1 MKKSGI
7 KKVLIITYYWPPAG
21 GPGVQRV
28 LNFVK
33 HLPENGWDPIVLTV
47 ADGEY
52 PALDKSLNELISSDT
67 SVITTK
73 SIEPFSLYKKLLG
86 KEKDHKIDTY
96 ILNQKQSSLPQNIMK
111 WIRLNV
117 FIPDA
122 RIGWIPFAVRSGK
135 KIIKEEG
142 VDLIYTCSPP
152 HSLQLIGKKL
162 SKKMNVP
169 WVADFR
175 DPWTSLVAYQGQNRS
190 KLTLKLDSALENSVF
205 TKANRIVV
213 TCKGLKKSIVSSNN
227 VDPNSISVI
236 TNGYEKESKSSYKNS
251 SNNVVIFYAGN
262 LSVVRIPYALL
273 DALESIKEEA
283 TKANVEFRIAGN
295 VCEEFWNLVREKGIE
310 DMVNYIGYLSHAE
323 VISNYDTSDFLLQVV
338 DDVSDNHL
346 FIAGKLF
353 DYLGSKKP
361 ILAIGPKGGEV
372 EEIINETKSGYF
384 FEYSEGAKLKEQL
397 LEILNFEIDI
407 ETTFSFTGIEKYSRS
422 ALTKRLAHVFDELC
436 V

>member
-1 MKKSGI
+1 MKNSAN

-33 HLPENGWDPIVLTV
+33 HLPQNGWEPIVLTV

-52 PALDKSLNELISSDT
+52 PALDKSLSSLVNPNT
-67 SVITTK
+67 SVIKTK

-86 KEKDHKIDTY
+86 KKKDHKIDTY
-96 ILNQKQSSLPQNIMK
+96 ILNQKQSSLPQKMMK

-122 RIGWIPFAVRSGK
+122 RIGWIPFAVHRGK
-135 KIIKEEG
+135 KIIKEKS
-142 VDLIYTCSPP
+142 VHLIYTCSPP

-162 SKKMNVP
+162 SKKMDIP

-175 DPWTSLVAYQGQNRS
+175 DPWTSLVAYQGQSRS
-190 KLTLKLDSALENSVF
+190 RLTLKIDSALENSVF
-205 TKANRIVV
+205 TKADRIVV
-213 TCKGLKKSIVSSNN
+213 TCKGLKKSIISSNN
-227 VDPNSISVI
+227 IAPENISVI
-236 TNGYEKESKSSYKNS
+236 TNGYENAKNYSQKKSSNS
-251 SNNVVIFYAGN
+251 VVIFYAGN

-273 DALESIKEEA
+273 DALESIKNLS
-283 TKANVEFRIAGN
+283 TKAEVEFKIAGN
-295 VCEEFWNLVREKGIE
+295 VCKEFWDLVKEKGI
-310 DMVNYIGYLSHAE
+310 DSMVNYIGYLSHAE

-353 DYLGSKKP
+353 DYLGSRKP

-384 FEYSEGAKLKEQL
+384 FEYSEGPKLKEQL
-397 LEILNFEIDI
+397 VKILNLEVDI
-407 ETTFSFTGIEKYSRS
+407 ETTFSFTGIEQYSRS

-436 V
+436 G